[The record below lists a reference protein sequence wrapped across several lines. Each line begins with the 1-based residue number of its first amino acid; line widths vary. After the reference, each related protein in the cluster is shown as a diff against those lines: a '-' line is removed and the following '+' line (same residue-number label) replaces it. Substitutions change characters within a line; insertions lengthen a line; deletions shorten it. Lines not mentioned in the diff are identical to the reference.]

1 MTRSSVS
8 SLLTRRRWLGLALA
22 SAPVAL
28 GHRLF
33 GQTPPAGQRIVIDRY
48 GGPAVLPLAVVGYS
62 GEVSDTLRFDLEV
75 AGCRVVGE
83 AEAQF
88 ILTGSNAGRV
98 EGRLL
103 DRNRASLFAQ
113 AYSGGSLRKQ
123 AHALADDV
131 VKALG
136 GRGVAQTRIAFKCEV
151 SQGKSE
157 IYVSDYD
164 GHGAQA
170 VTSDGSIVAA
180 PTWVPGR
187 TALLYTSYRLG
198 NPDIFQHD
206 LGSGNRKP
214 FSRQAGLNTAAAV
227 SPDGQRVAM
236 ILSKD
241 GSPNLYVRKLD
252 GSDLRRLTDNRQ
264 GDSSPCWSPDGSR
277 ICYSSRAG
285 GPSALY
291 LVSASGGA
299 PRRLRTA
306 GVSNATEP
314 DWSPDGKSVVFTTQS
329 GGRFEICV
337 VPAEGGEVT
346 RLVSGEDP
354 VWGPNS
360 RTVICARR
368 VGNGVRV
375 LSLLDVPTRQTK
387 DLPRLAGSCSQP
399 TWAR

>member
-1 MTRSSVS
+1 MSRSTAPHALS
-8 SLLTRRRWLGLALA
+8 RRRWLALTLA
-22 SAPVAL
+22 SAPVAMAT
-28 GHRLF
+28 RLAA
-33 GQTPPAGQRIVIDRY
+33 QTPAPGRIVIDRY
-48 GGPAVLPLAVVGYS
+48 GGPSTLPLAVVGYS
-62 GEVSDTLRFDLEV
+62 GEVADTLKFDLEV
-75 AGCRVVGE
+75 AGCRIVGE
-83 AEAQF
+83 GEAQF
-88 ILTGSNAGRV
+88 VLTGSNASRV

-103 DRNRASLFAQ
+103 DRNQASLFAQ
-113 AYSGGSLRKQ
+113 AYSGASLRKQ

-131 VKALG
+131 IKALG
-136 GRGVAQTRIAFKCEV
+136 GRGVSQTRIAFKCEV

-157 IYVSDYD
+157 IYVADYD

-180 PTWVPGR
+180 PTWVPGK

-198 NPDIFQHD
+198 SPDIFQHD
-206 LGSGNRKP
+206 LASGNRKP
-214 FSRQAGLNTAAAV
+214 FSRLAGLNTAAAV

-241 GSPNLYVRKLD
+241 GSPNLYVRRLD
-252 GSDLRRLTDNRQ
+252 GSGLARLTDNRQ
-264 GDSSPCWSPDGSR
+264 GDSSPCWSPDGNTL
-277 ICYSSRAG
+277 CYSSRAG
-285 GPSALY
+285 GPSTLY
-291 LVSASGGA
+291 TVPASGGT
-299 PRRLRTA
+299 PRRLRVA
-306 GVSNATEP
+306 GTSNATEP
-314 DWSPDGKSVVFTTQS
+314 DWSPDGKSIVFTTQR
-329 GGRFEICV
+329 GGRFEVCV
-337 VPAEGGEVT
+337 VPAGGGEATSLAV
-346 RLVSGEDP
+346 GEDP